1 MKHFLNDN
9 YTAVIYNIFNSKVF
23 FFLREIHIQG
33 SCIYKQFQHDKRKKF
48 KRKKEIKQLNFSLS
62 IGDLISVK
70 LISANDFN
78 GNLVFEFQQLLKK
91 FKIKNE

>member
-1 MKHFLNDN
+1 M
-9 YTAVIYNIFNSKVF
+9 
-23 FFLREIHIQG
+23 
-33 SCIYKQFQHDKRKKF
+33 
-48 KRKKEIKQLNFSLS
+48 KKEIKQLNFSLS

-78 GNLVFEFQQLLKK
+78 GNLVFEFQHLLKK